1 MQGHSV
7 TRPRLSAPG
16 LPVVEWEEGL
26 LGLLNVVRRV
36 PGINGANQGRSSPC
50 SAPPLPGLE
59 APGRQGAWLLIQRPR
74 DGRVRPASLKELLSL
89 QPETCPRRD
98 VDPHASPSHLTSRRT
113 KYQPHFY

>member
-50 SAPPLPGLE
+50 SAPPPSLGLKLLE
-59 APGRQGAWLLIQRPR
+59 GR
-74 DGRVRPASLKELLSL
+74 GRGS
-89 QPETCPRRD
+89 
-98 VDPHASPSHLTSRRT
+98 
-113 KYQPHFY
+113 